1 MDPILLEKLIKLGM
15 AVLIGGIIGVEREF
29 QDKAAGFR
37 TIILITVGST
47 LFTIFSLEMDPGF
60 TQTRIAANIVTGIGF
75 LGAGAIIREGGRIA
89 GMTTAATIWLSAA
102 LGMGIGA
109 GELLFV
115 SIATLVVLIVL
126 LVFPYFE
133 ERIDRIRE
141 ARIYKIVVSVD
152 KAAKIAE
159 VQKSFEEHSMHVL
172 DHHETK
178 SGDWVT
184 GTWRVIGSIKGHE
197 KFSSKM
203 LEDSDIKEMTY

>member
-1 MDPILLEKLIKLGM
+1 MDPILIENLIKLGM
-15 AVLIGGIIGVEREF
+15 AVLLGGIIGVEREF

-47 LFTIFSLEMDPGF
+47 LFTIFSISMDPGF

-115 SIATLVVLIVL
+115 SLATLVVIIVL
-126 LVFPYFE
+126 LIFPFFE

-141 ARIYKIVVSVD
+141 SRTYRIVVAID
-152 KAAKIAE
+152 KGKKIAE
-159 VQKSFEEHSMHVL
+159 VQQAFKQNSMHIL

-178 SGDWVT
+178 SGDSVT
-184 GTWRVIGSIKGHE
+184 GVWRVIGSVKGHD
-197 KFSSKM
+197 KVTRKM
-203 LEDSDIKEMTY
+203 LEDKDVREMTY